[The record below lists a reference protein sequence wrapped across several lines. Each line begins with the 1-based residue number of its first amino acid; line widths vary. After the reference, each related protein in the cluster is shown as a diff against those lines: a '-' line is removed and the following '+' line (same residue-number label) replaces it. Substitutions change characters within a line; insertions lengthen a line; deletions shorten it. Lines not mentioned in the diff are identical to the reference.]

1 MKTPIRIQ
9 PRDRRLSKN
18 APSVFDV
25 EKAEILSLT
34 QPAPSRR
41 RSHHSSQLKRLNDVT
56 SWLLVFVV
64 LAAPIPMASNRP
76 IFWMLSAVTVG
87 ILACLYFLL
96 LGLSGSRLRHSPA
109 ENPVLATGVLLYF
122 GFLVIQILPIGSY
135 FGGFAFH
142 FPNEEVLYSNTLS
155 LTPGAGA
162 LALLRTITYGFFFFL
177 MLQVCSNRARAH
189 QIAWSLFF
197 GVTAHAI
204 WGLLLY
210 LELIEKTF
218 WGEKEYYIDV
228 VTGTFINRNSFA
240 TFLAFGLV
248 LGTSLLN
255 RKKSNWST
263 NNRLGNLI
271 QAESIKKYILY
282 LLLFII
288 FATLLNTQ
296 SRMRIFAAS
305 IAVTFALCAEWMKR
319 DKSDRQTFLLI
330 IVGIIFAYACVT
342 FFYGRGLVE
351 RLIFVERAGDIRSA
365 LYAQVIDMIQM
376 RPFLGYG
383 MNSFELTFP
392 LFHKVPVS
400 LDLVWDKAHSTY
412 LTLWSEMGV
421 VFGSLPLLL
430 SGGFFVHQLKAL
442 RNSNRDYALSISALA
457 VIIVAGIHSLVD
469 FSLEIQANVFLF
481 LAILAL
487 GLAKIQKP
495 KSSPLQ
501 DEVE

>member
-1 MKTPIRIQ
+1 MKTPIEIQ
-9 PRDRRLSKN
+9 PRGRRLSKN
-18 APSVFDV
+18 EPSLYDI
-25 EKAEILSLT
+25 EKAEILPLT

-41 RSHHSSQLKRLNDVT
+41 RSHHASRLKRLNDVT

-76 IFWMLSAVTVG
+76 IFWMLSAITVG

-96 LGLSGSRLRHSPA
+96 LGLTGSRLRHSPT
-109 ENPVLATGVLLYF
+109 ENPVLATGALLYV
-122 GFLVIQILPIGSY
+122 GFLVIQVLPIGSY

-142 FPNEEVLYSNTLS
+142 LPNAELLYSNTLS

-177 MLQVCSNRARAH
+177 MLQVSSNRARAR
-189 QIAWSLFF
+189 QIAWALFF
-197 GVTAHAI
+197 GVTAHAL
-204 WGLLLY
+204 WGLLLH
-210 LELIEKTF
+210 LELTDRAL
-218 WGEKEYYIDV
+218 WGEKEYYTDV
-228 VTGTFINRNSFA
+228 ATGTFINRNSFA

-255 RKKSNWST
+255 RKKSIWPT
-263 NNRLGNLI
+263 NNRLVNLI
-271 QAESIKKYILY
+271 EAESIKKYILY
-282 LLLFII
+282 LFLFTI

-296 SRMRIFAAS
+296 SRMGIFAAS
-305 IAVTFALCAEWMKR
+305 IAVIFALCAEWLKR
-319 DKSDRQTFLLI
+319 DKSDRQTFLII
-330 IVGIIFAYACVT
+330 IVAIIFAYACVAL
-342 FFYGRGLVE
+342 FYGRGLAE
-351 RLIFVERAGDIRSA
+351 RLIFVEQAGDVRSA
-365 LYAQVIDMIQM
+365 LYAQVIDMIRM

-383 MNSFELTFP
+383 MNSFEQTFP

-430 SGGFFVHQLKAL
+430 SGGVFVHQLKAF

-495 KSSPLQ
+495 KSSPLP